1 MGRLV
6 RLTLEE
12 RRHIKQLVTHVFG
25 EGSRVFLFGSRVD
38 DTKKG
43 GDIDLFIEPEHLSN
57 EFEQK
62 ITLITKLQLVL
73 GDQKIDVVLAKDA
86 NRLIEQ
92 EARKKGV
99 ML

>member
-1 MGRLV
+1 M
-6 RLTLEE
+6 RLTTEE
-12 RRHIKQLVTHVFG
+12 KTQIKQQVTQVFG
-25 EGSRVFLFGSRVD
+25 KGSRVLLFGSRVD

-43 GDIDLFIEPEHLSN
+43 GDIDLFIEPQHLSN

-62 ITLITKLQLVL
+62 ITLITKLQLLL

-92 EARKKGV
+92 EARQKGV
-99 ML
+99 LL